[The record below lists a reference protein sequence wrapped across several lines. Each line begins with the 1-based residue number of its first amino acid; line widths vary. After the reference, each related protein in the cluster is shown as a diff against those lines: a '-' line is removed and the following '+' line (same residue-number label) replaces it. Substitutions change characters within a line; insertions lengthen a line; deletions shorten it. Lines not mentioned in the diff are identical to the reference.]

1 VATSLR
7 NPAAVNF
14 QARGLSDAV
23 DGTNVARGAMRALT
37 NLVPDPTTRGN
48 FLCRP
53 AATDLIVL
61 SETIP
66 DAGFVSGFTVIGD
79 TLYGMV
85 ASSLHAGHD
94 QPFAYDLSVDPP
106 VAIPVSGVTAA
117 NTPVS
122 PPSTGKWV
130 PPILAQVATRI
141 LVTHTGFPGDDI
153 KFGWFDISGFEATIT
168 GNTIEQFAVI
178 GDTVAGDPFIYG
190 VPPGTPPSEAH
201 IGFTVTGAGIP
212 AGTTIVG
219 VEDVAV
225 ASSGDL
231 TAASAIVI
239 NIPDTADMY
248 VGMIVQGVGIP
259 PGTQIL
265 TVDSATQITLDQGAT
280 VTDAGAPFSAI
291 GKEVEISNAA
301 TATANGAAFTF
312 FSNTMITGNPNTF
325 GMQPGLVLSGPGVA
339 TGTVIVS
346 TVAVTAEIVASI
358 TAGDNNAFATV
369 SASGLSDGMD
379 VAGVG
384 IPPGTTLLSAG
395 GNLITLSNAALLTG
409 TTTLFFSGTQIEV
422 APPLTGTNMGVELTV
437 AGGTPEAPL
446 WGAGDTQP
454 NNLPEVPLGVVQMSG
469 RAWFADGDSGVPFS
483 DSLLP
488 CVRTEDTQALLPAN
502 GMPVTAVAPIMLQ
515 NALVG
520 GIVQAVIAFQE
531 GKGMQQITGDPASNN
546 LQMNLLPVLTGTLAP
561 NSLAPS
567 PLGLFF
573 MSPEGL
579 RLIDLQARVSDP
591 IGQDG
596 DGVVKPF
603 LEVSNPPHDEPAP
616 VSRICAAVN
625 GRTLRIDTPRIDGS
639 WSSYW
644 FDITR
649 KMWTGPHTGAAS
661 LCRQWRSDFLITPQ
675 ARLGIFQ
682 EAPDEQHPR
691 NCSFV
696 ENGRLLEYEWETSL
710 LPDSGEMAENTII
723 ESAIMVALQPDEQT
737 QIDFLD
743 EIRGPLDGVTL
754 RGLNVPPALWGTAIF
769 GWTLTGPDPGTIR
782 QRQIPWTIP
791 LVFKQGRVN
800 IRGLS
805 SKTITLGNFYMR
817 YQVLGYLLQVPQI
830 PAVTAT
836 DCLLSNAG
844 VDLGSNL
851 LTCLTPGP
859 GMPPTLLV
867 SNDGFTSLGS
877 SGGAVLV
884 NR

>member
-1 VATSLR
+1 
-7 NPAAVNF
+7 
-14 QARGLSDAV
+14 
-23 DGTNVARGAMRALT
+23 
-37 NLVPDPTTRGN
+37 VPDPTTRGN

-53 AATDLIVL
+53 AATDLIDL
-61 SETIP
+61 LGTIP
-66 DAGFVSGFTVIGD
+66 GAGFVSGFTVIGD

-106 VAIPVSGVTAA
+106 VAIPVGGIAAA

-122 PPSTGKWV
+122 PPTTGKWV
-130 PPILAQVATRI
+130 PPTLAQVATRI
-141 LVTHTGFPGDDI
+141 LVTHTGFPGGDI
-153 KFGWFDISGFEATIT
+153 KFGWFDIGGFEATIT
-168 GNTIEQFAVI
+168 GNTVEQFAFI
-178 GDTVAGDPFIYG
+178 GDTAIADDPLLIYG
-190 VPPGTPPSEAH
+190 VPPGSLPSEAH

-212 AGTTIVG
+212 ADTTIVG

-231 TAASAIVI
+231 TAASAIVT
-239 NIPDTADMY
+239 NIPDTAEMY
-248 VGMIVQGVGIP
+248 VGMVVQGTGLP

-265 TVDSATQITLDQGAT
+265 TIDSATQITIDQGAT
-280 VTDAGAPFSAI
+280 VTDAGAPFSVLGREI
-291 GKEVEISNAA
+291 EISNPA
-301 TATANGAAFTF
+301 TASANGTPFLF
-312 FSNTMITGNPNTF
+312 FSDTHITGNPNTI
-325 GMQPGLVLSGPGVA
+325 GIQPGLAVGGPGVA
-339 TGTVIVS
+339 PGTVIVS
-346 TVAVTAEIVASI
+346 TAAVTAEIVASI
-358 TAGDNNAFATV
+358 VAGDNNAYATV

-384 IPPGTTLLSAG
+384 IPPATTLLSAG
-395 GNLITLSNAALLTG
+395 GNLIVMSNPALLTG

-437 AGGTPEAPL
+437 EGGTPENPL

-454 NNLPEVPLGVVQMSG
+454 NNLPEVPLGVVQMNG
-469 RAWFADGDSGVPFS
+469 RAWFADGEGGIPFS

-488 CVRTEDTQALLPAN
+488 CVRTEDTQALLPSN
-502 GMPVTAVAPIMLQ
+502 GVPVTAVAPIMLS

-546 LQMNLLPVLTGTLAP
+546 LDMNLLPVLTGTLAP

-579 RLIDLQARVSDP
+579 RLIDLQAKVSDP

-661 LCRQWRSDFLITPQ
+661 LCRQWRSDFLIAPQ

-682 EAPDEQHPR
+682 EAPDEQHPS
-691 NCSFV
+691 NFSFV
-696 ENGRLLEYEWETSL
+696 ENGQLLEYEWETSL
-710 LPDSGEMAENTII
+710 LPDNGEMAENTII
-723 ESAIMVALQPDEQT
+723 ESAIMVALQPDELV
-737 QIDFLD
+737 QIDFLE
-743 EIRGPLDGVTL
+743 EIRGLLDGVTL
-754 RGLNVPPALWGTAIF
+754 RGLNVPPALWGTSLWGVA
-769 GWTLTGPDPGTIR
+769 LTGPDPGTIR
-782 QRQIPWTIP
+782 QRQIPWNIP

-800 IRGLS
+800 IGGFS
-805 SKTITLGNFYMR
+805 SKTIALGNFYMR

-830 PAVTAT
+830 PAAPPEEGFWLLANDGVTILRSNGGVNLTPRQVAT
-836 DCLLSNAG
+836 PALFLLSNDG
-844 VDLGSNL
+844 VTALRSTGNVNL
-851 LTCLTPGP
+851 RPQ
-859 GMPPTLLV
+859 
-867 SNDGFTSLGS
+867 
-877 SGGAVLV
+877 
-884 NR
+884 

>member
-1 VATSLR
+1 MATSLR

-48 FLCRP
+48 FVCRP
-53 AATDLIVL
+53 AALDIIRLF
-61 SETIP
+61 ETIP
-66 DAGFVSGFTVIGD
+66 DAGFISGYIVVGD

-85 ASSLHAGHD
+85 ASSLNPGHD
-94 QPFAYDLSVDPP
+94 QPFAFDLSIDPP
-106 VAIPVSGVTAA
+106 VPIPVSGVTAA

-122 PPSTGKWV
+122 PPVTGKWV

-141 LVTHTGFPGDDI
+141 LVTHTGFPGEEI

-168 GNTIEQFAVI
+168 GNTAEQFAFI
-178 GDTVAGDPFIYG
+178 GDTVAGDPFVYG
-190 VPPGTPPSEAH
+190 VPPGTLPSEAH
-201 IGFTVTGAGIP
+201 IGFSVTGAGIP

-231 TAASAIVI
+231 TAASAVI
-239 NIPDTADMY
+239 INVPDTTDMY
-248 VGMIVQGVGIP
+248 VGMVVQGAGIP
-259 PGTQIL
+259 PGSQIL
-265 TVDSATQITLDQGAT
+265 TIDSATQITIDQGAT
-280 VTDAGAPFSAI
+280 VTDAGAPFSVL
-291 GKEVEISNAA
+291 GREVEISNPA
-301 TATANGAAFTF
+301 TASANGVPFLF
-312 FSNTMITGNPNTF
+312 FSDNHITGNPNTI
-325 GMQPGLVLSGPGVA
+325 GMQPGLAISGPGIA
-339 TGTVIVS
+339 PGTVVVS
-346 TVAVTAEIVASI
+346 TSAVTAEIVAGI
-358 TAGDNNAFATV
+358 TAGDNNAVATV

-379 VAGVG
+379 VAGAG

-395 GNLITLSNAALLTG
+395 GNLIVLSQPALLTG

-422 APPLTGTNMGVELTV
+422 APPLINTVMAAELTV

-469 RAWFADGDSGVPFS
+469 RAWFADGESGVPFS

-488 CVRTEDTQALLPAN
+488 CIRTEDTQALLPSN
-502 GMPVTAVAPIMLQ
+502 GAPVTAVAPIMLA

-531 GKGMQQITGDPASNN
+531 GKGMLQITGDPATGN

-579 RLIDLQARVSDP
+579 RLIDLQAQVSDP

-603 LEVSNPPHDEPAP
+603 LDVSNPPYDMPAP

-625 GRTLRIDTPRIDGS
+625 GRTLRIDTSRIDGS
-639 WSSYW
+639 WASYW

-682 EAPDEQHPR
+682 AAPDEQHP
-691 NCSFV
+691 NTLAFV
-696 ENGRLLEYEWETSL
+696 ENGRYLEYEWETSL

-754 RGLNVPPALWGTAIF
+754 RGLNVPPALWGTSYF
-769 GWTLTGPDPGTIR
+769 GITLTGPDPGTIR
-782 QRQIPWTIP
+782 QRQIPWNMP

-805 SKTITLGNFYMR
+805 SGTVILGNFYMR
-817 YQVLGYLLQVPQI
+817 YQVLGYLLQVPQVEAFR
-830 PAVTAT
+830 PTG
-836 DCLLSNAG
+836 DFF
-844 VDLGSNL
+844 L
-851 LTCLTPGP
+851 LT
-859 GMPPTLLV
+859 
-867 SNDGFTSLGS
+867 NDGVTILRSNGN
-877 SGGAVLV
+877 V
-884 NR
+884 NLRPR

>member
-1 VATSLR
+1 MATSLR
-7 NPAAVNF
+7 NPVPVTFTAK
-14 QARGLSDAV
+14 GLSDV
-23 DGTNVARGAMRALT
+23 RDGTNIARGAMLALT

-48 FLCRP
+48 FVCRP
-53 AATDLIVL
+53 AALDIIDL
-61 SETIP
+61 STMIP
-66 DAGFVSGFTVIGD
+66 GAGFISGYIVVGD

-85 ASSLHAGHD
+85 ASSVFPGHD
-94 QPFAYDLSVDPP
+94 YPFVYDISVTPP
-106 VAIPVSGVTAA
+106 LWIPVSGITAA

-122 PPSTGKWV
+122 PPASGKWV
-130 PPILAQVATRI
+130 PPILAQVASRI
-141 LVTHTGFPGDDI
+141 LVTHTGFPGGGI

-178 GDTVAGDPFIYG
+178 GDTVAGNPFIYG
-190 VPPGTPPSEAH
+190 VPPGTLPSEAH
-201 IGFTVTGAGIP
+201 IGFTVTGPGIP
-212 AGTTIVG
+212 ADTTILG

-239 NIPDTADMY
+239 NVPSTADMY
-248 VGMIVQGVGIP
+248 VGMVVQGTGIP

-265 TVDSATQITLDQGAT
+265 TIDSATQISIDQGAT
-280 VTDAGAPFSAI
+280 VTDAGAPFSVL
-291 GKEVEISNAA
+291 GREVEISNPA
-301 TATANGAAFTF
+301 TASANGAPFIF
-312 FSNTMITGNPNTF
+312 FSNTAITGNPNTI
-325 GMQPGLVLSGPGVA
+325 GMQPGLALSGPGVA
-339 TGTVIVS
+339 SGTVIIS
-346 TVAVTAEIVASI
+346 TAAVTAEIVASI
-358 TAGDNNAFATV
+358 TAGDNNAVATV

-384 IPPGTTLLSAG
+384 IPPGTTLLTAG
-395 GNLITLSNAALLTG
+395 GNLIVLSNAALLTG

-422 APPLTGTNMGVELTV
+422 APPLTGTNLGVELTV
-437 AGGTPEAPL
+437 SGGTPENPL

-469 RAWFADGDSGVPFS
+469 RAWFADGEAGVPFS

-488 CVRTEDTQALLPAN
+488 CIRTQDTQALLPAN
-502 GMPVTAVAPIMLQ
+502 GVPVTAVAPIMLA

-531 GKGMQQITGDPASNN
+531 GKGMQQITGDPATNN

-579 RLIDLQARVSDP
+579 RLIDLQAKVSDP

-603 LEVSNPPHDEPAP
+603 LDVSNPPHDMPAP

-639 WSSYW
+639 WASYW
-644 FDITR
+644 FDFTR
-649 KMWTGPHTGAAS
+649 KIWTGPHTGAAS

-675 ARLGIFQ
+675 ARFGIFQ

-691 NCSFV
+691 NCAFI
-696 ENGRLLEYEWETSL
+696 ENSRQLEYEWETSL
-710 LPDSGEMAENTII
+710 LGDNGDMSENVII
-723 ESAIMVALQPDEQT
+723 ESSIMVALQSDEQI
-737 QIDFLD
+737 QVDFLD
-743 EIRGPLDGVTL
+743 EIRGPLDGVTV

-769 GWTLTGPDPGTIR
+769 EITLTGPDPGTIR
-782 QRQIPWTIP
+782 QRQLPWHLP

-805 SKTITLGNFYMR
+805 SRTICLGNFYMR
-817 YQVLGYLLQVPQI
+817 YQVLGYLLQVPQVEAFR
-830 PAVTAT
+830 PTG
-836 DCLLSNAG
+836 DFFLLSNDG
-844 VDLGSNL
+844 LTILRSNGNVNMR
-851 LTCLTPGP
+851 PD
-859 GMPPTLLV
+859 PT
-867 SNDGFTSLGS
+867 
-877 SGGAVLV
+877 
-884 NR
+884 